1 MSALLLDIWHDYVC
15 PNCSVTERIRPLPP
29 AAVRMHPC
37 AGLKGI
43 LAPLVIQG
51 ADCKVV
57 AIERE
62 DFLNGEVQ
70 ASNED
75 GTPIMAVST
84 IYADGHNDLVVNPGV
99 ARIQFV

>member
-1 MSALLLDIWHDYVC
+1 
-15 PNCSVTERIRPLPP
+15 
-29 AAVRMHPC
+29 MHVC

-43 LAPLVIQG
+43 TAPLILKG
-51 ADCKVV
+51 SDCKVV

-62 DFLNGEVQ
+62 DFLNGEIQ

-75 GTPIMAVST
+75 GVPIMAVST

-99 ARIQFV
+99 ARIKMTQE